1 MQQVETATA
10 CWDCCNFSATS
21 DRKRLR
27 CTECCVS
34 DKMGWAELGRADTS
48 RVNKERAALRFC
60 PMRKALYLAGL
71 SARQG
76 STASLSQL
84 AWWLP
89 QDANHHTLRTAR
101 YEPSRREIAAARRPL
116 HHGRLRVL
124 GSPGP
129 AAPGPSISNCGGDAR
144 CESSYLSAVLRAHLV
159 PNAASCVLTTHLC
172 YPCGFC
178 FLCHRWC
185 MCCLECGMLFSLF
198 STLSFKY
205 LPSHH
210 GARSNHAR

>member
-10 CWDCCNFSATS
+10 CWDCCNLSATS

-48 RVNKERAALRFC
+48 RVDKERAALRFC

-76 STASLSQL
+76 SAASLSQL

-124 GSPGP
+124 GSP
-129 AAPGPSISNCGGDAR
+129 APPPP
-144 CESSYLSAVLRAHLV
+144 VLRSATVEVTRVANRHT
-159 PNAASCVLTTHLC
+159 C
-172 YPCGFC
+172 
-178 FLCHRWC
+178 RR
-185 MCCLECGMLFSLF
+185 
-198 STLSFKY
+198 Y
-205 LPSHH
+205 LGPI
-210 GARSNHAR
+210 